1 MRLNVEITRED
12 YADFSKHHF
21 MKNGFRK
28 SIILYSISYII
39 IQLYFLV
46 NYGINLFAI
55 IFSTV
60 IFWLTC
66 FLLIHF
72 RLKSTKK
79 TPLKDGSFLSDT
91 EYVFSD
97 EKILYKSKDSEGSL
111 NWSIIKRF
119 DIGKKA
125 FYLYTDSLIAY
136 VIPKRVF
143 QNDEEMKAFQNLVE
157 RNIHKPINA

>member
-12 YADFSKHHF
+12 YADFVKFHF
-21 MKNGFRK
+21 MKTGFK
-28 SIILYSISYII
+28 KT
-39 IQLYFLV
+39 
-46 NYGINLFAI
+46 
-55 IFSTV
+55 IF
-60 IFWLTC
+60 FYA
-66 FLLIHF
+66 FLLIVALYIINSHEF
-72 RLKSTKK
+72 GWLKSSFFVLAYSILVYFIIIRWINKSKK
-79 TPLKDGSFLSDT
+79 IPQENGSFLSNT